1 MLSVTIISSCF
12 IIIIIIITII
22 LHQHSYPC
30 RHICWHGY
38 CRMQV
43 CYRCSLLWRLSHCCR
58 QTQCTECTAE
68 EVILICLSMPSR
80 LRTTFEQPFIDNDE
94 TNAHQ
99 NSDIQEQWTSY
110 KWVPIPKMIDNWN
123 SETPS
128 TAMPITIISDSVLP
142 TPNFIAS
149 SQNLLSAA
157 ISGLDCLA
165 KNTLSALSRSL
176 HCESKKKQFS
186 WLLITTSTNVH
197 RFPKFF
203 HWQNPEKILQTNI
216 INISTSPEM
225 FLHYLVKLHNYNCCR
240 FQWHIARE
248 TLEFILQAMR
258 LP

>member
-1 MLSVTIISSCF
+1 M
-12 IIIIIIITII
+12 
-22 LHQHSYPC
+22 
-30 RHICWHGY
+30 
-38 CRMQV
+38 M
-43 CYRCSLLWRLSHCCR
+43 R
-58 QTQCTECTAE
+58 QTHIKIQTYRNNERVTNEFLSPRWLTTGILRRLQLQCRS
-68 EVILICLSMPSR
+68 LSS
-80 LRTTFEQPFIDNDE
+80 LTLC
-94 TNAHQ
+94 
-99 NSDIQEQWTSY
+99 
-110 KWVPIPKMIDNWN
+110 
-123 SETPS
+123 
-128 TAMPITIISDSVLP
+128 LP